1 MSISIDEKKMKH
13 LLKEAIA
20 DAIEDKK
27 DLFYELIV
35 EAIEDIGLS
44 RSIREGL
51 KTKSVGR
58 RKIFKILEG

>member
-1 MSISIDEKKMKH
+1 MKH
-13 LLKEAIA
+13 LIKEALA

-35 EAIEDIGLS
+35 EAIEDIGLA

-51 KTKSVGR
+51 KTKSVAR
-58 RKIFKILEG
+58 RRIFKILEE